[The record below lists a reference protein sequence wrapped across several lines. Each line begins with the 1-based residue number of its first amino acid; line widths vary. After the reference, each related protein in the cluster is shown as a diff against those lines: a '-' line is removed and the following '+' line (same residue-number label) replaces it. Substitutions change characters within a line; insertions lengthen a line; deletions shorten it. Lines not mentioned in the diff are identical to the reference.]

1 LDYVRV
7 LFQKPMGLV
16 IRQSIYTTL
25 ISYAGAVIGYLNLLY
40 LFPKFLEPEQVGL
53 LRTIQDAGILL
64 APFATFGLAHSIF
77 RFYPQLVKDKASEAG
92 FVSLIT
98 LLALT
103 GFGIFFIFFKLFE
116 TSILSYFEDNAKEI
130 IQYASVVL
138 WLTLILLLTALLE
151 AYSRSLLKMIFPNLL
166 REVVVRLLLAVL
178 VISYFQGYITYNQF
192 IISTVF
198 AYLFCLLLLVGYLSL
213 LKKISLTLNL
223 SVLESSKVKSLIIY
237 SSLSFAGAAGM
248 ILIGKVDSIMVSGML
263 GLEANAIYT
272 TAFYMATIIEIPRR
286 ALSQVAMPLIARAFE
301 KNDLPDIQTIYRK
314 TAINQFIIGALLL
327 IGVYVNL
334 DNIFS
339 LMPRQEV
346 YEAGKWVVIIV
357 GIGKLVDMLFG
368 PSSEIIVLSKY
379 YAFNILLL
387 TSLAIIVI
395 VSNNMLIPIYGINGA
410 AFGSAL
416 ALITFNTLKYFFVWY
431 KLKMQPF
438 NWDSLKVLLIAAWM
452 IGLNLLIPKIDM
464 VVLDIAIRSAA
475 IAIIFSVLI
484 YYSQATPDGN
494 AFLLKQ
500 LNRFGFGSKKS

>member
-1 LDYVRV
+1 
-7 LFQKPMGLV
+7 MGLV

-25 ISYAGAVIGYLNLLY
+25 ISYAGAVIGYVNLLY

-64 APFATFGLAHSIF
+64 APFASFGLAQSIF

-103 GFGIFFIFFKLFE
+103 GFGIFFIAFKLFE
-116 TSILSYFEDNAKEI
+116 TSILSYFETNAKEI
-130 IQYASVVL
+130 IQYTSVVL
-138 WLTLILLLTALLE
+138 WLTLILLITALLE
-151 AYSRSLLKMIFPNLL
+151 AYSRSLLKMIFPSLL

-198 AYLFCLLLLVGYLSL
+198 AYLFCLLLLIAYLGFL
-213 LKKISLTLNL
+213 RKISFTLNL
-223 SVLESSKVKSLIIY
+223 KILEPAKIKSLVIY
-237 SSLSFAGAAGM
+237 SSLSFAGTAGM
-248 ILIGKVDSIMVSGML
+248 ILIGKVDSMMVSGML
-263 GLEANAIYT
+263 GLAANAVYT

-286 ALSQVAMPLIARAFE
+286 AMSQVAMPLIARAFE
-301 KNDLPDIQTIYRK
+301 KNDLTDIQTIYRK

-327 IGVYVNL
+327 IGVYANL

-339 LMPRQEV
+339 LMPRQEI
-346 YEAGKWVVIIV
+346 YEMGKWVVIIV
-357 GIGKLVDMLFG
+357 GIGKLADMLFG
-368 PSSEIIVLSKY
+368 PSSEIIVLSRY

-387 TSLAIIVI
+387 SLLAAAVI
-395 VSNNMLIPIYGINGA
+395 VSNNILIPIYGINGA
-410 AFGSAL
+410 AIGSAF
-416 ALITFNTLKYFFVWY
+416 ALIAFNTLKYFFVWY

-438 NWDSLKVLLIAAWM
+438 NADSLKVLAIA
-452 IGLNLLIPKIDM
+452 LLILGANFFIPKFQT
-464 VVLDIAIRSAA
+464 VFVDIIVRSA
-475 IAIIFSVLI
+475 IITI
-484 YYSQATPDGN
+484 TYSLMIFYSRTTPDGN

-500 LNRFGFGSKKS
+500 LNRFGFGKKI